1 MSFDDTSRLSPAYHL
16 ITAITRTFT
25 LIYTLSLLALL
36 TRIQLNLLG
45 RRNYL
50 SNVVSLATQR
60 PRDSGINLE
69 NRDDDRTD
77 RSLGSEFETNQKF
90 LAFSWWLLHRGWR
103 DIMGTVEAAVKD
115 AFGPIN
121 PREDLSL
128 ERLSSLVVD
137 VRKSVEGVTEEDR
150 KYKSCYAYDSECG
163 PNLSR
168 NHAWLPYLLP
178 PRDQEEAI
186 LRETGMTAGSA
197 SGSEP
202 QSPPS
207 EASLPQVKPPLRRLL
222 DETSDLIDSPTF
234 THILTLLLDTTFSH
248 LIDEKLR
255 SQAFKLPAALTDPS
269 QPIDP
274 TERVQEVSDS
284 LSENVSNTN
293 VDQSQAKAK
302 LATILAVVTRQAHS
316 IGNGVSNEFV
326 QAMESVK
333 ELEAFAAVI
342 YSSDFEFEGESSR
355 SRDAPVAAVD
365 EVKEARVGAMEG

>member
-1 MSFDDTSRLSPAYHL
+1 
-16 ITAITRTFT
+16 
-25 LIYTLSLLALL
+25 
-36 TRIQLNLLG
+36 
-45 RRNYL
+45 
-50 SNVVSLATQR
+50 
-60 PRDSGINLE
+60 
-69 NRDDDRTD
+69 
-77 RSLGSEFETNQKF
+77 
-90 LAFSWWLLHRGWR
+90 
-103 DIMGTVEAAVKD
+103 MGTVEAAVKD

-121 PREDLSL
+121 PREDVSL
-128 ERLSSLVVD
+128 QRLSSLVVD

-150 KYKSCYAYDSECG
+150 KYEPCCANESESW

-168 NHAWLPYLLP
+168 NHEWLPYLLP

-186 LRETGMTAGSA
+186 LRETGMTAGPA

-202 QSPPS
+202 QSSPS

-222 DETSDLIDSPTF
+222 DETSDLIDSPRF

-255 SQAFKLPAALTDPS
+255 SQAFKLPADLTDPS

-284 LSENVSNTN
+284 MSENVSNTN
-293 VDQSQAKAK
+293 VDPSQAKAK
-302 LATILAVVTRQAHS
+302 LATILAVLTRQAHS
-316 IGNGVSNEFV
+316 IGNGVSNEYV
-326 QAMESVK
+326 QAMEGVK

-342 YSSDFEFEGESSR
+342 YSSDFEFEAESSR
-355 SRDAPVAAVD
+355 SRDVHAAAVD